1 MLYRNATAFLLP
13 SLYEG
18 FGLPLLEAM
27 SCGCAV
33 VSSNGGSLPEVAR
46 DGAQLFD
53 PLDIQ
58 GMAEALCTLLRK
70 PEHLKR
76 WREAACSRSREF
88 SWKKAAEE
96 TIRVYH
102 QCAKFVPLKLSHSS
116 ETAVISEKRK
126 PQTN

>member
-1 MLYRNATAFLLP
+1 MLYRHATAFVLP

-18 FGLPLLEAM
+18 FGLPLVEAM

-33 VSSNGGSLPEVAR
+33 VASTGGALPEVAGE
-46 DGAQLFD
+46 GAQLFD
-53 PLDIQ
+53 PLDVH
-58 GMAEALCTLLRK
+58 GMAEALCRLLGE

-88 SWKKAAEE
+88 SWRKAAWE

-102 QCAKFVPLKLSHSS
+102 QSANASLSQAVP
-116 ETAVISEKRK
+116 
-126 PQTN
+126 